1 MVYQL
6 RRVVTL
12 KIIAFLIEDM
22 TILSDLYNMVARQ
35 HAEGE
40 LTLEVGGDRSFS
52 SAYLTSVNEER
63 DTVDR
68 DAGTVVEYE
77 AGELHIV
84 LDEELYIVD
93 EVRARLRTEG
103 DGADIGIATTGLA
116 GPSGGTE
123 EKPVGT
129 VYVGISTRNDTKSF
143 ELRLGEK
150 LSREEIRVLSA
161 EKALSLALKIISEN
175 Q

>member
-1 MVYQL
+1 MTQSRTAYELAELLKKRNMKAASAESLTGGLVSKRITDIPGASQIFELGVCSYSNRIKHEVL
-6 RRVVTL
+6 GVSEETL
-12 KIIAFLIEDM
+12 EKYSEY
-22 TILSDLYNMVARQ
+22 SHECAREM
-35 HAEGE
+35 AEG
-40 LTLEVGGDRSFS
+40 
-52 SAYLTSVNEER
+52 
-63 DTVDR
+63 
-68 DAGTVVEYE
+68 
-77 AGELHIV
+77 
-84 LDEELYIVD
+84 
-93 EVRARLRTEG
+93 VRRLS
-103 DGADIGIATTGLA
+103 GADIGIATTGLA

>member
-1 MVYQL
+1 MTQSRTAYELAELLKKRNMKAASAESLTGGLVSKLITDIPGASQIFELGVCSYSNRIKHEVL
-6 RRVVTL
+6 GVSEETL
-12 KIIAFLIEDM
+12 EKYSEY
-22 TILSDLYNMVARQ
+22 SHECAREM
-35 HAEGE
+35 AEG
-40 LTLEVGGDRSFS
+40 
-52 SAYLTSVNEER
+52 
-63 DTVDR
+63 
-68 DAGTVVEYE
+68 
-77 AGELHIV
+77 
-84 LDEELYIVD
+84 
-93 EVRARLRTEG
+93 VRRLS
-103 DGADIGIATTGLA
+103 GADIGIATTGLA